1 HLLTGGLIIGAVF
14 MITDMVTSPM
24 TGTGQLI
31 FGFGC
36 GAITLLIRMKGGYPE
51 GVCYSILI
59 MNAIVPLID
68 KFTVPTKFGVVAP
81 KEVKA

>member
-1 HLLTGGLIIGAVF
+1 MIGAIF

-24 TGTGQLI
+24 TRSGQLI

-59 MNAIVPLID
+59 MNALVPIID
-68 KFTVPTKFGVVAP
+68 KFTVPTKFGAITQ
-81 KEVKA
+81 EVKA